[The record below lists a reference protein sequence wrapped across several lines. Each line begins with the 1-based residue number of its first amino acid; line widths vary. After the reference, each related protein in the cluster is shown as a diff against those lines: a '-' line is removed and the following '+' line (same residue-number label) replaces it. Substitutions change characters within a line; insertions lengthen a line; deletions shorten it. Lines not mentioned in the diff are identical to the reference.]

1 MIADFYTKPLQ
12 GCFFRK
18 MRDILMGLAP
28 FPEDEHVI
36 ALEKETKNIMA
47 SGSSG
52 DTVYRKLTMKN
63 WIKNAVTYADDV
75 RSTDG
80 Q

>member
-1 MIADFYTKPLQ
+1 
-12 GCFFRK
+12 
-18 MRDILMGLAP
+18 MGLAP

-52 DTVYRKLTMKN
+52 DTVYRKLTMKT

>member
-1 MIADFYTKPLQ
+1 
-12 GCFFRK
+12 
-18 MRDILMGLAP
+18 MGLAP

-63 WIKNAVTYADDV
+63 WIKNAVTYADNV

-80 Q
+80 